1 MSSLFKTYELDIVL
15 LKKATLRNDIDK
27 EDHVISEEFLFRDT
41 TCAVAANETSQD
53 SVLFIRIDSE
63 EEEALELLTDIVFLV
78 VKNILQANTKKNLG
92 SETMSNI

>member
-41 TCAVAANETSQD
+41 TFAVAANETSQD
-53 SVLFIRIDSE
+53 SV
-63 EEEALELLTDIVFLV
+63 
-78 VKNILQANTKKNLG
+78 
-92 SETMSNI
+92 